1 MSVLQGCS
9 LAAMLVCV
17 AWNLGPADL
26 LVESAFA
33 QELDEALED
42 LAEAADGLIAP
53 PDMARLDELRHSP
66 IDLNTATR
74 TELEQLPWMTPQQAE
89 DVVRR
94 RNRSRSFP
102 AVSLLPDVPGLDRAL
117 VEGLRPFVSVRAPP
131 RLSGRWRMTGQRRE
145 RDMGRRTG
153 WMGLRTDITIGPHVL
168 WGARVDHRRLS
179 RAETRGMTG
188 YAGVRDWGL
197 IEQFLIGRYRIEY
210 GQGLVLGE
218 RSSGTGVSGV
228 GVPFKWRPRGV
239 TPVRSSPQ
247 SGQLHGAV
255 MVARLR
261 ALRVTTAVARS
272 QTQRSLTGFR
282 VSWMHDGTS
291 AGLTFARRG
300 KAPSGRPSDASGAD
314 DEAEPAE
321 TPLSPALVYGLD
333 LDAMIGPTNLY
344 GEIARSD
351 EGMRFVAGV
360 LWTLGRLD
368 GGTVAQRRDESNITT
383 DVRFRP
389 DDQTILAFSHRTTRR
404 RWNLTD
410 ESIPAM
416 GTVVAARIMRR
427 ITRSVVMTA
436 MWRGERREEGK
447 PVRRRYDPARLRG
460 QVDWNVTPRLRLR
473 GRAEHQVAFSS
484 TRKAEERER
493 VFLADVRYQ
502 TMGKLSLSGRWVGS
516 SGVTTQALRYESDD
530 PFDPVSGYSLTDDRA
545 SWSVFMRGPI
555 AAKTELSVRYT
566 QRRVRQAGKTIP
578 QRSDVVWTVQVD
590 AAW

>member
-1 MSVLQGCS
+1 MSVLRGCS

-17 AWNLGPADL
+17 AWNFGLAGS

-53 PDMARLDELRHSP
+53 PDVARLDELRHSP

-89 DVVRR
+89 DVVRW
-94 RNRSRSFP
+94 RNRSRPFP
-102 AVSLLPDVPGLDRAL
+102 AVSLLQDVPGLDRAL
-117 VEGLRPFVSVRAPP
+117 VERVRPFISARAPP

-153 WMGLRTDITIGPHVL
+153 WTGLRTDITIGPHVL
-168 WGARVDHRRLS
+168 WGTHVDQRRLS
-179 RAETRGMTG
+179 RTETRGMTG
-188 YAGVRDWGL
+188 YAGVRNWGL
-197 IEQFLIGRYRIEY
+197 IEQLLIGRYRIEY

-218 RSSGTGVSGV
+218 RSSGIGVSGV

-247 SGQLHGAV
+247 SGQLGGAV

-272 QTQRSLTGFR
+272 HTQRSLTGFR

-300 KAPSGRPSDASGAD
+300 KAPSGRPSDASG

-321 TPLSPALVYGLD
+321 TLLSPALVYGLD

-344 GEIARSD
+344 GEIARS
-351 EGMRFVAGV
+351 EGGMGFAAGV
-360 LWTLGRLD
+360 LWTLGWLD
-368 GGTVAQRRDESNITT
+368 GGTVVRRRDESDITT
-383 DVRFRP
+383 DIRFRP
-389 DDQTILAFSHRTTRR
+389 DEQTILAFSHRTTQR

-410 ESIPAM
+410 ESIPTM

-436 MWRGERREEGK
+436 MWRGERREEGR
-447 PVRRRYDPARLRG
+447 PARRRYDPARLRG

-473 GRAEHQVAFSS
+473 GRAERQVAFSP
-484 TRKAEERER
+484 TRKADERDR

-516 SGVTTQALRYESDD
+516 SGVTTPALREEPDD
-530 PFDPVSGYSLTDDRA
+530 PFDPASGYSLTDDRA

-555 AAKTELSVRYT
+555 AAKAEVSVRYT